1 MRTLAAALAI
11 VWLWPAGAAGQTPPA
26 DPPSPATPSSALRR
40 HATFLLGA
48 AAGLAVHETGHATIA
63 AVLGANPRFGK
74 TSGSAFSFFA
84 IHHDHVSRQQE
95 YVISSAGF
103 WFQHAV
109 SEAILTTHP
118 RLRDEDR
125 PFMKGIVIF
134 HLGTSAIY
142 SIAAFARIGP
152 DQRDTRGMAVS
163 LGEDGVPEPAIG
175 ALILAPAVF
184 DAYRYWKPGSK
195 WVPWASRASKLAGLM
210 LALGAGR

>member
-1 MRTLAAALAI
+1 MRSLAATIVI
-11 VWLWPAGAAGQTPPA
+11 VWLCPAVAAAQAPPA
-26 DPPSPATPSSALRR
+26 DRPPAPTSSSTLRR

-48 AAGLAVHETGHATIA
+48 AAGLAVHETGHATFA
-63 AVLGANPRFGK
+63 AVLGANPRFGR

-84 IHHDHVSRQQE
+84 IHHDPVSRGKE

-118 RLRDEDR
+118 QLRDEDR

-142 SIAAFARIGP
+142 SVAAFARIGP

-163 LGEDGVPEPAIG
+163 LGVPEPWIG
-175 ALILAPAVF
+175 ALILAPAVL
-184 DAYRYWKPGSK
+184 DTVRYMRPQAR
-195 WVPWASRASKLAGLM
+195 WARWTSR
-210 LALGAGR
+210 GAKVAAVLLVAAAH